1 MQRVPANRLEDVM
14 AKTTEPEQ
22 REMYG
27 CTICQQKYEDFIQ
40 AIYCCEDVDKHGD
53 NFFTIPVIGAVHPEG
68 S

>member
-1 MQRVPANRLEDVM
+1 M